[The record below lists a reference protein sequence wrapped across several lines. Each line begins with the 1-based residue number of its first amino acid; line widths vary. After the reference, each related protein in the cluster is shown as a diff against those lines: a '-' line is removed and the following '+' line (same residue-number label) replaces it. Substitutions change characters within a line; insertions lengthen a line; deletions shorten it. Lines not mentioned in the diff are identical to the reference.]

1 MQKAIN
7 TIPVQWQ
14 SHLESQWNKNY
25 MKNLNQF
32 LNEQKKLE
40 IPIYPKES
48 EYFAAFN
55 LTPFNKVKVVILG
68 QDPYH
73 GQGQAHGLSFS
84 VKPEVIYAVD
94 LDTMLAAKIYSVL
107 RRLPL
112 VYDSHEY
119 FTEVPELSGRPL
131 KKAIW
136 TAVGKLAINENTQ
149 CITVN
154 HSLAQLLEEKYGVPF
169 TVIRNI
175 PPQVEEIHFDLD
187 PTKDK
192 KIIVYLGAVNEGRGI
207 ELFCQAAHEGYLD
220 DYDLWI
226 IGNGDLLPQ
235 LLNQYKKQ
243 KNIVFYDWVAPDQ
256 LSALLSKCWIGL
268 NLLDAVS
275 QSYYYS
281 LTNKYFDYC
290 HHGLPALHMDYPEYR
305 QLQELYHT
313 SYLVPSYDLKA
324 LLTGIQ
330 HFEDPAEYKKSKL
343 ACKEASLDLNWENES
358 QKLNEISD
366 SL

>member
-1 MQKAIN
+1 LSPNKKSHIAILS
-7 TIPVQWQ
+7 TSYREYDRRIQRISCYLDSRGHQISWLSRSYEGHSDQ
-14 SHLESQWNKNY
+14 ISQW
-25 MKNLNQF
+25 F
-32 LNEQKKLE
+32 KKGISFYLE
-40 IPIYPKES
+40 
-48 EYFAAFN
+48 FN
-55 LTPFNKVKVVILG
+55 IRLIVRL
-68 QDPYH
+68 
-73 GQGQAHGLSFS
+73 FS

-136 TAVGKLAINENTQ
+136 TAVGKWAINENTQ

-187 PTKDK
+187 PTKEK

-207 ELFCQAAHEGYLD
+207 ELYCQAAHEGYLD

-305 QLQELYHT
+305 QLQKLYLT

-324 LLTGIQ
+324 LLKGIQ